1 MTSRDRLD
9 ATAVAGL
16 LLCCLL
22 WGLNQVAIKAAL
34 PEVPP
39 LVQLS
44 LRSGIAAL
52 LLLGWM
58 RYRGVRFSPSD
69 GTLGPGLLA
78 GTLFAVE
85 FACIFIGLSYT
96 TAARSTVFINTSP
109 LIVAAVLG
117 AFVPAERLRPLQV
130 GGLLI
135 AFAAVAFAF
144 AEGFSAHGGTLLGD
158 ALAVVAAILWGLTT
172 VTIRMTVLRR
182 APSELTLAY
191 QLFVPAILAPLA
203 AWWAGEQW
211 PPAWGWL
218 SIGSVF
224 YQAVIVTFASYLLW
238 FWLLTRYPATRVQ
251 SFVFLTPIS
260 GLLFAA
266 ALLGEPVTWRL
277 VLALVGVVLGITLVN
292 RRAG

>member
-1 MTSRDRLD
+1 MKERLD
-9 ATAVAGL
+9 ATAVACL

-34 PEVPP
+34 HEVPP

-52 LLLGWM
+52 LLLAWM
-58 RYRGVRFSPSD
+58 RHRGVRFSLSD

-78 GTLFAVE
+78 GTLFAIE
-85 FACIFIGLSYT
+85 FACIFVGLNYT

-117 AFVPAERLRPLQV
+117 TFVPAERLRPIQI

-135 AFAAVAFAF
+135 AFGAVAMAF
-144 AEGFSAHGGTLLGD
+144 AEGFSARGGTLLGD
-158 ALAVVAAILWGLTT
+158 ALAVFAAVLWGLTT

-191 QLFVPAILAPLA
+191 QLFVPAVLAPLA
-203 AWWAGEQW
+203 GWSMGEHWPAAWS
-211 PPAWGWL
+211 WL

-266 ALLGEPVTWRL
+266 ALLGEPITLRL

-292 RRAG
+292 RRAS

>member
-1 MTSRDRLD
+1 MKDRLD
-9 ATAVAGL
+9 ATAVACL
-16 LLCCLL
+16 LLCCAL
-22 WGLNQVAIKAAL
+22 WGLNQVAIKAAMH
-34 PEVPP
+34 EVPP

-44 LRSGIAAL
+44 LRSAIAAV

-58 RYRGVRFSPSD
+58 RYRKVRFSLSD

-78 GTLFAVE
+78 GTLFAIE
-85 FACIFIGLSYT
+85 FALIFVGLQYT

-117 AFVPAERLRPLQV
+117 TFVPAERLRPLQI

-135 AFAAVAFAF
+135 AFAAVAMAF
-144 AEGFSAHGGTLLGD
+144 AEGFSAHGGTILGD
-158 ALAVVAAILWGLTT
+158 ALAVIAAALWGLTT

-191 QLFVPAILAPLA
+191 QLFVPAVLAPLA
-203 AWWAGEQW
+203 AWWMGESW
-211 PPAWGWL
+211 PIEWSWL

-224 YQAVIVTFASYLLW
+224 YQSVIVTFASYLLW

-266 ALLGEPVTWRL
+266 ALLGEPITLRL
-277 VLALVGVVLGITLVN
+277 VLALAGVILGITLVN
-292 RRAG
+292 RRG

>member
-58 RYRGVRFSPSD
+58 RLRGVRFSLTD

-85 FACIFIGLSYT
+85 FACIFIGLNYT

-117 AFVPAERLRPLQV
+117 AFVPAERMRALQV
-130 GGLLI
+130 AGLLI
-135 AFAAVAFAF
+135 AFAAVALAF

-158 ALAVVAAILWGLTT
+158 ALAVVAAVLWGLTT

-182 APSELTLAY
+182 ARSELTLAY

-203 AWWAGEQW
+203 AWWTGEHW
-211 PPAWGWL
+211 PVAWGWL

-260 GLLFAA
+260 GLVFAA

-277 VLALVGVVLGITLVN
+277 ALALIGVVLGITLVN